1 MLMSRLRETLKSLKT
16 LFKKDRTF
24 KQGSIYCVLR
34 GIYSGEYFVFM
45 ERIDS
50 NYIFLS
56 IPDKEI
62 RNIPESSFV
71 SGISNGILDFIEN
84 LPAPVFNPLQVYY
97 RSINK
102 INGNCHT
109 KENN

>member
-1 MLMSRLRETLKSLKT
+1 MHMNRLKEILRSLRT
-16 LFKKDRTF
+16 LFKKENTF
-24 KQGSIYCVLR
+24 KQGSIYCVLK

-45 ERIDS
+45 ERVGS
-50 NYIFLS
+50 NYLFLS

-71 SGISNGILDFIEN
+71 NGINNGILDFIEN
-84 LPAPVFNPLQVYY
+84 LPASVFNPLQVYY

-102 INGNCHT
+102 INGNSLT